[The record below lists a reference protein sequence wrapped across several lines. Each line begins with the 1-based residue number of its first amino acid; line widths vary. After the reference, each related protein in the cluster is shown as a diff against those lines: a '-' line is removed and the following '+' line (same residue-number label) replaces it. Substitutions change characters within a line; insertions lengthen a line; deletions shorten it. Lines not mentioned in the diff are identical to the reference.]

1 MDVLMRVFANPQYV
15 ICTYPDTL
23 NRYSRR
29 IMWLKTCVTNNNP
42 KVVAFYYL
50 RAVEQIQGAPRL
62 LRADCGTENSVV
74 SFLQPYLCQ
83 DVNSFRFGSSVS
95 NQVCSVMCISQ

>member
-50 RAVEQIQGAPRL
+50 RAVEQIQGEY
-62 LRADCGTENSVV
+62 LR
-74 SFLQPYLCQ
+74 
-83 DVNSFRFGSSVS
+83 R
-95 NQVCSVMCISQ
+95 MCAYSDNIAF